1 MDMVW
6 SIFVYRTPTSLL
18 LKIFTIPMYRALQ
31 SASDVGVGCKLSTG
45 LFQYPRFPYTNSD
58 FFGSHRVVSEYQSS
72 FIVY

>member
-1 MDMVW
+1 MDLVW
-6 SIFVYRTPTSLL
+6 SIFIYRRPTSLL

-58 FFGSHRVVSEYQSS
+58 SFGTDRVVTE
-72 FIVY
+72 